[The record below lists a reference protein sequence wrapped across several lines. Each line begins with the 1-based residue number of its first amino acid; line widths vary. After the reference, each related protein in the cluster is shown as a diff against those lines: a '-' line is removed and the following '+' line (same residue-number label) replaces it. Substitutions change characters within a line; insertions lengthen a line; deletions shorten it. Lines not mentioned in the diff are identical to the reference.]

1 MSMHLKDKIMQMRSK
16 KNRRVP
22 GISWRLFGIL
32 ALFVVLILAIVWI
45 FQVLLLNEFYQQSKL
60 EEFSKTESIIF
71 AAVDNKQELEAKV
84 YIRSVETDSCIR
96 LFKIVNG
103 RAESIVD
110 SDVNMGCIL
119 HHLNGDELHRIYKQ
133 AVENGGVYSKSI
145 RKPGDESYSTAIY
158 TSVHTNSDG
167 VQYVLMMDSRLAPL
181 DATVNTLQKQF
192 GWIMCILVM
201 GAMIVALIISRVIC
215 SPLERMGRS
224 ARVLAKGDYNNK
236 FEGGGYREAN
246 DLADALNYAA
256 EELAKTDDLQKELVA
271 NISHDLRTPLTMI
284 KGYGEVMRD
293 IPGENTPEN
302 VQVIIDETERLSELV
317 NDMLDLSKLRSGT
330 RKPDSEIFD
339 LTETVKEVLKRY
351 GKLTEKDEYIIS
363 FEFDESVTVSA
374 DRTMILQVIY
384 NLVNNALNYTG
395 EDKRVTIDQSVWD
408 NKVRISVI
416 DTGEG
421 IPPEDIPYIWDRY
434 YKVDKVHKRAKIGTG
449 LGLSIVKGV
458 LEAHGA
464 AYGVESKAG
473 EGSNFWFE
481 LELYNSQEN
490 QNKSRKR
497 SIFKKDIAK

>member
-1 MSMHLKDKIMQMRSK
+1 MSMHLKDKIMQKRSP

-32 ALFVVLILAIVWI
+32 ALFGVLILVIIWI
-45 FQVLLLNEFYQQSKL
+45 FQVVLLNIFYQDSKTD
-60 EEFSKTESIIF
+60 EFSATSSMIS
-71 AAVDNKQELEAKV
+71 ASLDDQEELKKIV
-84 YIRSVETDSCIR
+84 YLRSVETDSCIR
-96 LFKIVNG
+96 VFKISDG
-103 RAESIVD
+103 RAEPVVD
-110 SDVNMGCIL
+110 ADVNMGCIL
-119 HHLNGDELHRIYKQ
+119 HHLDGEELHRIYSKAIQ
-133 AVENGGVYSKSI
+133 NGGVYSKKI
-145 RKPGDESYSTAIY
+145 TKPGDGVYSTAIY
-158 TSVHTNSDG
+158 TSVYTNSEG
-167 VQYVLMMDSRLAPL
+167 VEYVLMMDSRLAPL

-215 SPLERMGRS
+215 SPLEKMGRS

-256 EELAKTDDLQKELVA
+256 EELAKTDNLQKELVA

-284 KGYGEVMRD
+284 KGYSEVMRD

-330 RKPDSEIFD
+330 RKPDSEVFD
-339 LTETVKEVLKRY
+339 LTETVREVLQRY

-363 FEFDESVTVSA
+363 FEADENVMVSA

-384 NLVNNALNYTG
+384 NLINNALNYTG

-464 AYGVESKAG
+464 AYGVESKEG

-481 LELYNSQEN
+481 LDALNSPEN
-490 QNKSRKR
+490 QNNSRKR